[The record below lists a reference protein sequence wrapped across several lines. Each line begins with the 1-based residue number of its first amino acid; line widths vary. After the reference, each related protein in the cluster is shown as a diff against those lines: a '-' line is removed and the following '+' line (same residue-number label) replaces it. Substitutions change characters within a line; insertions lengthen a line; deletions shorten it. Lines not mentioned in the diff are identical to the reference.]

1 MDLDQRNSRQVDN
14 ASYARVMPQMLS
26 HGNPCKE
33 PFTSWGETRPRL
45 QDLPWYSVHQV
56 FPCKEWLQIS
66 FFPCLSE
73 KLTRSNFLAIFFF
86 PSTLFFF
93 NVKRELS
100 FKQKC
105 RRKAIWFPLQSV
117 APNNPVHY
125 FTSDCLKMRPSHF
138 SALIKGSV
146 PRFPSVLHSSHCGRG
161 RWSHTLPCTSPGP
174 SFQILSQR
182 KRLNTRTKIIVFSS
196 GSKSRVSKS

>member
-1 MDLDQRNSRQVDN
+1 MHLMLGWCPRCFPTEIHARSHSLHEVRQGPGSRTCLGTVCTKCSLARNDSRSHSFH
-14 ASYARVMPQMLS
+14 ASLKSSPGPIFL
-26 HGNPCKE
+26 
-33 PFTSWGETRPRL
+33 L
-45 QDLPWYSVHQV
+45 
-56 FPCKEWLQIS
+56 
-66 FFPCLSE
+66 FF
-73 KLTRSNFLAIFFF
+73 FLAHF
-86 PSTLFFF
+86 FFF

-146 PRFPSVLHSSHCGRG
+146 PRFPSVLHSSHCGPG